1 MILVDCWLLICWFLN
16 RLELSYWLVLLND
29 SSGEIK
35 ATGFNEEAARFHPL
49 FEEDRVYVIETATIK
64 PANKNFN
71 KTDHNYE
78 LSFHKGTL
86 VTQCLEAT
94 SSEVP
99 RSGYTLKTINDVNQV
114 WWGWELQFF
123 SIFLFAS
130 EYWML
135 QDVTFFEGMHL
146 MRCDAG
152 WYFSQ

>member
-1 MILVDCWLLICWFLN
+1 MFDVTLK
-16 RLELSYWLVLLND
+16 D

-35 ATGFNEEAARFHPL
+35 ATGFNDEAVHFHTL
-49 FEEDRVYVIETATIK
+49 FEEGKVYMVSTATIK

-94 SSEVP
+94 SSNVP

-114 WWGWELQFF
+114 
-123 SIFLFAS
+123 
-130 EYWML
+130 
-135 QDVTFFEGMHL
+135 
-146 MRCDAG
+146 
-152 WYFSQ
+152 